1 MVNLF
6 LPMKTPVMRNHA
18 KLKKGVIFMK
28 VAITSHGNNLD
39 SEVSPVFARCPYFI
53 MANVEDG
60 EIKTVSPVENPAMNQ
75 RGSGNLAAQFLV
87 NQRVDTLISGAVGP
101 NAFNI
106 FKQVGIKIY
115 KLQSGS
121 VQENLNLFVENK
133 LDEIKTSGPAGS
145 MAGRGFGRR

>member
-1 MVNLF
+1 
-6 LPMKTPVMRNHA
+6 
-18 KLKKGVIFMK
+18 MK
-28 VAITSHGNNLD
+28 VAITSHGNSLD
-39 SEVSPVFARCPYFI
+39 SEVSTVFARCPYFI
-53 MANVEDG
+53 MADVEDG

-145 MAGRGFGRR
+145 MAGRGLGRR